1 MLSKIIK
8 NSLIGFSVL
17 PMAFGAVD
25 YKFNSLENV
34 SWDSE
39 SAWTP
44 NGAPGAADNAIFS
57 NHLTSTKEI
66 TISNFKEVND
76 ISFDGLYIGSR
87 LFINTVQEGSIING
101 NVYVGDTYLYN
112 NDT

>member
-25 YKFNSLENV
+25 YKFNSLESV
-34 SWDSE
+34 SWDNE

-44 NGAPGAADNAIFS
+44 TGAPGAADKAI
-57 NHLTSTKEI
+57 TT
-66 TISNFKEVND
+66 
-76 ISFDGLYIGSR
+76 
-87 LFINTVQEGSIING
+87 
-101 NVYVGDTYLYN
+101 
-112 NDT
+112 